1 MGNYA
6 REQNEVIQQ
15 KLIENYSH
23 YYRLAYSFVKNEP
36 DAMDIVQEAACKAIY
51 KSSSLKNSEYAGTWI
66 CRIVI
71 NEAYHVLRTKQKE
84 SCNLEK
90 PEQVCEDIYQDLDL
104 QRAIRQLNEK
114 EREIIYLRYGLA
126 TGKEVTQR
134 EIGQMLGISR
144 SYVSRIEKKALH
156 KLRTG
161 FERE

>member
-84 SCNLEK
+84 NCRLEK

-104 QRAIRQLNEK
+104 QRAIQQLNEK
-114 EREIIYLRYGLA
+114 EREIIYLRYYEEKQLQEIAEITKEKLSTVKSRLYRTVSKLKAVLA
-126 TGKEVTQR
+126 DRKET
-134 EIGQMLGISR
+134 
-144 SYVSRIEKKALH
+144 
-156 KLRTG
+156 
-161 FERE
+161 

>member
-1 MGNYA
+1 MRTEKKEALVQECLIRNY
-6 REQNEVIQQ
+6 
-15 KLIENYSH
+15 KK
-23 YYRLAYSFVKNEP
+23 YYRVAYSYVFQEQ

-114 EREIIYLRYGLA
+114 EQEVIYLRYYEEKQLQEIAEITKEKLSTVKSRLYRTVSKLKAVLA
-126 TGKEVTQR
+126 DRKET
-134 EIGQMLGISR
+134 
-144 SYVSRIEKKALH
+144 
-156 KLRTG
+156 
-161 FERE
+161 